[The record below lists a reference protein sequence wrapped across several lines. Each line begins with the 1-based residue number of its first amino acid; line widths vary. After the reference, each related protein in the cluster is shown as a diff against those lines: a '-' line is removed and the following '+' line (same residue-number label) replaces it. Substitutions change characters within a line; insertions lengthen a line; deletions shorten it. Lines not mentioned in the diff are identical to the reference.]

1 MSLLQH
7 IYVGKSYAP
16 NDIAYKYSTG
26 ELYKHMLQGPGDAFD
41 GNIYTCQALVQE
53 HLNGSWKN

>member
-1 MSLLQH
+1 M
-7 IYVGKSYAP
+7 GKSYAP